1 MSMFEDVMGFGRTSV
16 MESMM
21 GGFEPELEETTLESV
36 EELGDGVDPM
46 DFMLQVAYENEMNMK
61 NLDIAIM
68 AEEYVFL
75 RESGQE
81 MIYEDTKLQ
90 SIIDKFKSGVKWLWE
105 QIQKFFKTVQKKFD
119 EILKLDD
126 RFLDKYKDKA
136 AGKTAMI
143 NGWDIEALDCDA
155 IADIGET
162 SIKNIR
168 EGSDRVFEDLVNNDK
183 TTKYEDFMKSM
194 EASLKA
200 ATGKSSVKE
209 LYRGALTS
217 MKKDAKKERSYSADK
232 AIELF
237 GKSKAART
245 RLKDFYNE
253 NKKAINSQIK
263 TAKKM
268 ETVAKKSKV
277 VPTETSKAI
286 HGTVKVLNKCGS
298 YITLTNKT
306 YVKFINMARAQLKA
320 IIVAAAAKDNA
331 TTTGSAGSSSTAV
344 AVRGESASFVDMVDF
359 GMTF

>member
-81 MIYEDTKLQ
+81 MVYEDTKLQ

-143 NGWDIEALDCDA
+143 NGWAIEALDCDA
-155 IADIGET
+155 IADVGES
-162 SIKNIR
+162 SIKSIR
-168 EGSDRVFEDLVNNDK
+168 DGSDRVFEDLINNDK

-194 EASLKA
+194 EAALKA
-200 ATGKSSVKE
+200 ATGKSPVKE
-209 LYRGALTS
+209 LYRDSLTS
-217 MKKDAKKERSYSADK
+217 MKKDVKAERSYSADK

-245 RLKDFYNE
+245 R
-253 NKKAINSQIK
+253 
-263 TAKKM
+263 
-268 ETVAKKSKV
+268 
-277 VPTETSKAI
+277 
-286 HGTVKVLNKCGS
+286 
-298 YITLTNKT
+298 
-306 YVKFINMARAQLKA
+306 
-320 IIVAAAAKDNA
+320 
-331 TTTGSAGSSSTAV
+331 
-344 AVRGESASFVDMVDF
+344 
-359 GMTF
+359 